1 MFSWW
6 SWLFLDI
13 FCTICHNARDC
24 GISLIN
30 SSVSVLVRL
39 PRHVQLLCYSYLRF
53 LICLTTHAYVLASEF
68 LLWYSTPYVFSL
80 LPEPWEAVVCGIHF
94 LPFLTLST
102 SVVLFE
108 SQNTR
113 KVVVFFIKKQQL
125 FIMYFFFLLGHMMGT
140 FTSGSMQCST
150 YFSGFF
156 FFFFCF
162 VFLCL

>member
-6 SWLFLDI
+6 LWLFLDI
-13 FCTICHNARDC
+13 FCTVCHNARDC

-39 PRHVQLLCYSYLRF
+39 PWHVQLLCYSYLRF

-113 KVVVFFIKKQQL
+113 KVSFFFFFFFFFFFIKKQQL
-125 FIMYFFFLLGHMMGT
+125 FIIYFFFS
-140 FTSGSMQCST
+140 SGS
-150 YFSGFF
+150 YDGNIYKW
-156 FFFFCF
+156 
-162 VFLCL
+162 